1 VGEAVSEEAS
11 TSNGVQRSKAPTR
24 RKDKQGR
31 EQVFRYFVVLFQD
44 GSYDSPDP
52 GNIGAPLV
60 FQLRRACE
68 DAIEAPAESV
78 EIDVWL
84 ESPGGDAHMAY
95 KLAMLLRSHAKVL
108 RVIVPDYAK
117 SAATLLTLAADEIY
131 MAPAAELGPLDAQI
145 PREGGLVTSISA
157 LDIARS
163 VDDLADTAFNLALNH
178 GADILQATRLTRSES
193 LSMMLDFSA
202 KFMEPVVRQLD
213 PTLIHWS
220 NTLLDVSAE
229 YAKRLLGMRHTA
241 PGARSIPNALV
252 SN

>member
-1 VGEAVSEEAS
+1 
-11 TSNGVQRSKAPTR
+11 
-24 RKDKQGR
+24 
-31 EQVFRYFVVLFQD
+31 
-44 GSYDSPDP
+44 
-52 GNIGAPLV
+52 
-60 FQLRRACE
+60 
-68 DAIEAPAESV
+68 
-78 EIDVWL
+78 
-84 ESPGGDAHMAY
+84 
-95 KLAMLLRSHAKVL
+95 
-108 RVIVPDYAK
+108 VIVPDYAK

-252 SN
+252 SNYPTHGFVISRTEARDVLGLPVKDLGNYPYRKQACALHRSFEEAGTNLVRLLTEDEMHEITVDEDEK